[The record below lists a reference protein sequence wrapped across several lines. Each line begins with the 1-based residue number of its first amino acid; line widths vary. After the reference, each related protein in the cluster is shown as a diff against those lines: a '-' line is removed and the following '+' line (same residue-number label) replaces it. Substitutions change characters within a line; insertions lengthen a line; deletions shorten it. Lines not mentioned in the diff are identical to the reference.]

1 MEKNDLRKAV
11 NRYYS
16 YVSSIYG
23 FQLFLQ
29 NELQIYPY
37 TGTKLTSLSQEWI
50 KRSSEQMKQKGG
62 LYGLGEIHRISITHK
77 HYSFAIKSMRLVND
91 SFKPGGI

>member
-77 HYSFAIKSMRLVND
+77 HYS
-91 SFKPGGI
+91 